1 MSIYLQRLVLAQG
14 EMILVAGELVLDPKP
29 LPRGL
34 LSISRIHPQII
45 KSTGKHVEKETWL
58 HRKKINK

>member
-1 MSIYLQRLVLAQG
+1 MNIYLQKLVLAQG
-14 EMILVAGELVLDPKP
+14 KMMLVAGELVLDPKP

-34 LSISRIHPQII
+34 LSISRIYPQII
-45 KSTGKHVEKETWL
+45 KSTGKHVKKETWL